1 MKMATMKDNKKL
13 QKIFGMIDG
22 RGYKSYNEIKGTYKF
37 DNFALEIIHV
47 QRDPFAAPSL
57 VRVLMDDVTF
67 PRKLLSNQG
76 RRLAVADYIEHE
88 FNKSIEKHVHGGR
101 TGSGKSGIINIDV
114 GGPEILERTSVLI
127 TESSLEIRFSVG
139 LPARG
144 RRILGKEARELFL
157 EVLPRIVMESC
168 IYDNIDAD
176 DLKEH
181 VIINEDSDFIR
192 NELKKMGI
200 VAFIMDGSVLPRKS
214 GISEEPMDGAVKF
227 KTPESLFVSINT
239 PNHGTLT
246 GMGIPEGVTLIVGG
260 GYHGKSTLLHAIELG
275 IYNHRYRDG
284 REMVVTDHS
293 AVKIRAE
300 DGRKIENVDI
310 SSFIHNPPM
319 EKNTDRFSSENAS
332 GSTSQAAN
340 IVEAI
345 EVGSKLLL
353 FDEDTSATNFMIRD
367 ERMQKLVSSEK
378 EPITPFIDRV
388 KELYTDHG
396 VSTILVM
403 GGSGD
408 YFEAA
413 DTVIMMD
420 NYLPYDATERAMQI
434 KEEIPINRKTEIK
447 TSFGYKKRYPQPGSI
462 KAMKGRKLKLD
473 SRGKTQ
479 ILIGSNVIDL
489 SQVEQLV
496 DSSQTRAI
504 SYALHYAAQKLMDKK
519 VSMEE
524 LMKLIEEAI
533 DNNGLDVLAPRGR
546 KLPNNI
552 SRPRTFE
559 IAAAL
564 NRLRTFKTT
573 KS

>member
-1 MKMATMKDNKKL
+1 MKDYKKL
-13 QKIFGMIDG
+13 QKIFEMIDG
-22 RGYKSYNEIKGTYKF
+22 RGYKHYNEIRGIYKF
-37 DNFALEIIHV
+37 DLFTLEVVHV
-47 QRDPFAAPSL
+47 QRDPFAGPSL
-57 VRVLMDDVTF
+57 IRVVMDDVTF
-67 PRKLLSNQG
+67 PRDLLSNYG
-76 RRLAVADYIEHE
+76 RRIAVGDYIGCE
-88 FNKSIEKHVHGGR
+88 FNKSIQKNVHGR
-101 TGSGKSGIINIDV
+101 SGSGKSGIILIDS
-114 GGPEILERTSVLI
+114 GGPEILERTSVI
-127 TESSLEIRFSVG
+127 INESSLEIRFSVG

-144 RRILGKEARELFL
+144 RRILGMEAKELFIKAI
-157 EVLPRIVMESC
+157 PRIIQESC
-168 IYDNIDAD
+168 VYDSLDAA
-176 DLKEH
+176 DLENH
-181 VIINEDSDFIR
+181 VFINEDSNFIR
-192 NELKKMGI
+192 NELKRRGI
-200 VAFIMDGSVLPRKS
+200 VAFIKDGSVLPRKS
-214 GISEEPMDGAVKF
+214 GISEEPLNGAVKF
-227 KTPESLFVSINT
+227 KTPESLLISINT
-239 PNHGTLT
+239 PNHGTIT

-260 GYHGKSTLLHAIELG
+260 GYHGKSTLLNAIELG
-275 IYNHRYRDG
+275 IYNHRYGDG

-319 EKNTDRFSSENAS
+319 EKNTRRFSSENAS

-340 IVEAI
+340 IIEAI

-367 ERMQKLVSSEK
+367 ERMQKLVASEK
-378 EPITPFIDRV
+378 EPITPYIDRV

-396 VSTILVM
+396 VSTLLVM

-420 NYLPYDATERAMQI
+420 NYVPYDATKRAMEI

-447 TSFGYKKRYPQPGSI
+447 TRFGYEKRHPAKGSI

-479 ILIGSNVIDL
+479 VLLGKDVIDL

-504 SYALHYAAQKLMDKK
+504 SYAIYFAATNLMDGK

-524 LMKLIEEAI
+524 LMEKVEKAL
-533 DNNGLDVLAPRGR
+533 NSKGLDVLTPKGR
-546 KLPNNI
+546 KYPNNI

-564 NRLRTFKTT
+564 NRLRTLTT
-573 KS
+573 T

>member
-1 MKMATMKDNKKL
+1 MKNYKQL

-22 RGYKSYNEIKGTYKF
+22 RGYKHYNEIKGNYKYDLF
-37 DNFALEIIHV
+37 SLEIVHV
-47 QRDPFAAPSL
+47 QRDPFAGPSL
-57 VRVLMDDVTF
+57 VRVVMDDVTF
-67 PRKLLSNQG
+67 PKELLSNHS
-76 RRLAVADYIEHE
+76 RRVAVGDYIGRE
-88 FNKSIEKHVHGGR
+88 FNKAIKNHVHGR
-101 TGSGKSGIINIDV
+101 TGSGKSGIILIDC
-114 GGPEILERTSVLI
+114 GGQEILERTSVLI
-127 TESSLEIRFSVG
+127 NESSLEIRFSVG

-144 RRILGKEARELFL
+144 RRILGKEAQELFINA
-157 EVLPRIVMESC
+157 LPKIVSESC
-168 IYDNIDAD
+168 SFDNIDAA
-176 DLKEH
+176 DLKKH
-181 VIINEDSDFIR
+181 VFINEDSDFIR
-192 NELKKMGI
+192 NELKKRSI
-200 VAFIMDGSVLPRKS
+200 VTFIVDGSVLPRKS
-214 GISEEPMDGAVKF
+214 GISEEPLKGAVKF
-227 KTPESLFVSINT
+227 KTPESLYMSINT
-239 PNHGTLT
+239 PNNGTVT

-260 GYHGKSTLLHAIELG
+260 GYHGKSTLLNAIELG
-275 IYNHRYRDG
+275 IYNHRYGDG
-284 REMVVTDHS
+284 REMVVTDHG

-319 EKNTDRFSSENAS
+319 QKNTQRFSSENAS

-367 ERMQKLVSSEK
+367 ERMQKLVASEK

-388 KELYTDHG
+388 KELHTDHG

-408 YFEAA
+408 YFEVA
-413 DTVIMMD
+413 DTIIMMD
-420 NYLPYDATERAMQI
+420 NYIPYDATERAMQI

-447 TSFGYKKRYPQPGSI
+447 TIFGYKKRYPLSTSI

-479 ILIGSNVIDL
+479 VLVGSEVIDL

-504 SYALHYAAQKLMDKK
+504 SYALHYASQNLMDGKI
-519 VSMEE
+519 SMEE
-524 LMKLIEEAI
+524 LMKKIEQAL
-533 DNNGLDVLAPRGR
+533 DNKGLDVLATTGR
-546 KLPNNI
+546 KYPNNI

-564 NRLRTFKTT
+564 NRLRTLKTA
-573 KS
+573 

>member
-1 MKMATMKDNKKL
+1 MKDYKKL
-13 QKIFGMIDG
+13 QKLFGMIDG
-22 RGYKSYNEIKGTYKF
+22 RGYKNYNDIKGIYKF
-37 DNFALEIIHV
+37 DFFTLDIVHV
-47 QRDPFAAPSL
+47 QRDPFASPSL
-57 VRVLMDDVTF
+57 IRIVMDEVTF
-67 PRKLLSNQG
+67 PRELLTN
-76 RRLAVADYIEHE
+76 RARKIAVADYIGRV
-88 FNKSIEKHVHGGR
+88 FNSSIKNHVKGK
-101 TGSGKSGIINIDV
+101 TGSGKSGVISIDS
-114 GGPEILERTSVLI
+114 GGPEILERTSVMI
-127 TESSLEIRFSVG
+127 DESSLEIRLSVG

-144 RRILGKEARELFL
+144 RRILGREAKELFL
-157 EVLPRIVMESC
+157 EVLPRIIMEAC
-168 IYDNIDAD
+168 IYDHVDAD
-176 DLKEH
+176 DLREH
-181 VIINEDSDFIR
+181 VFINEDSDFIR
-192 NELKKMGI
+192 NELKKRGI
-200 VAFIMDGSVLPRKS
+200 VAFILDGSVLPRRS
-214 GISEEPMDGAVKF
+214 GISEEPLKGAVKF
-227 KTPESLFVSINT
+227 KTPESLLISMDT

-246 GMGIPEGVTLIVGG
+246 GMGIPEGVTLVVGG
-260 GYHGKSTLLHAIELG
+260 GYHGKSTVLHAIELG

-284 REMVVTDHS
+284 RDMVVTDS
-293 AVKIRAE
+293 TAVKIRAE

-319 EKNTDRFSSENAS
+319 EKNTRKFSSENAS

-345 EVGSKLLL
+345 EAGSKLLL

-367 ERMQKLVSSEK
+367 ERMQKLVATEK

-434 KEEIPINRKTEIK
+434 REEIPINRKTEVK
-447 TSFGYKKRYPQPGSI
+447 TKFSYERRYPLSGSI

-479 ILIGSNVIDL
+479 VLVGKDVIDI

-496 DSSQTRAI
+496 DSSQTRTI
-504 SYALHYAAQKLMDKK
+504 SYALHYAAQNFMNGN

-524 LMKLIEEAI
+524 LMKQLEKTM
-533 DNNGLDVLAPRGR
+533 DNYGLDVLAPSGR
-546 KLPNNI
+546 KYPNNL

-564 NRLRTFKTT
+564 NRLRTLKTT
-573 KS
+573 R

>member
-1 MKMATMKDNKKL
+1 MKDNKKL
-13 QKIFGMIDG
+13 QKTFEIIDG
-22 RGYKSYNEIKGTYKF
+22 RGYKHYNEIKGIYKF
-37 DNFALEIIHV
+37 ELFTLEVVHV
-47 QRDPFAAPSL
+47 QRDPFAGPSL
-57 VRVLMDDVTF
+57 IRILMDDVTF
-67 PRKLLSNQG
+67 PKDLLSNHG
-76 RRLAVADYIEHE
+76 RRIAVGDYIGCE
-88 FNKSIEKHVHGGR
+88 FNKSIQKHVHGR
-101 TGSGKSGIINIDV
+101 TGSGKSGILLIDN
-114 GGPEILERTSVLI
+114 GGPEILERTSVI
-127 TESSLEIRFSVG
+127 INESSLEIRFSVG
-139 LPARG
+139 LPAKG
-144 RRILGKEARELFL
+144 RRILGKQARELFMK
-157 EVLPRIVMESC
+157 VIPNIVIESC
-168 IYDNIDAD
+168 IYQNIDAH
-176 DLKEH
+176 DLRRH
-181 VIINEDSDFIR
+181 VFINEDSDYIRNEMKKRGMVAFIR
-192 NELKKMGI
+192 N
-200 VAFIMDGSVLPRKS
+200 GSVLPRRS
-214 GISEEPMDGAVKF
+214 GTSDEPLKGAVKF
-227 KTPESLFVSINT
+227 KSPESLLVSVNT
-239 PNHGTLT
+239 PNHGTVT

-260 GYHGKSTLLHAIELG
+260 GYHGKSTLLNAIELG
-275 IYNHRYRDG
+275 IYNHRYGDG
-284 REMVVTDHS
+284 REMVVTDDG

-319 EKNTDRFSSENAS
+319 EKNTCKFSSENAS

-340 IVEAI
+340 IIEAI

-367 ERMQKLVSSEK
+367 ERMQKLVATEK

-420 NYLPYDATERAMQI
+420 NYVPYNVTERAMQI
-434 KEEIPINRKTEIK
+434 KIEIPINRKTEIK
-447 TSFGYKKRYPQPGSI
+447 TRFGYQKRHPIKGSI
-462 KAMKGRKLKLD
+462 KSMKGRKLKLD

-479 ILIGSNVIDL
+479 VLLGRDVIDL
-489 SQVEQLV
+489 SQVEQLA

-504 SYALHYAAQKLMDKK
+504 SYALHYAADYFMDGK

-524 LMKLIEEAI
+524 LMKQVEQAL
-533 DNNGLDVLAPRGR
+533 DNDGLDVLAPAG
-546 KLPNNI
+546 KKYPNNL

-564 NRLRTFKTT
+564 NRLRTFKTN
-573 KS
+573 

>member
-1 MKMATMKDNKKL
+1 MKDYKKL
-13 QKIFGMIDG
+13 QKIFEMIDG
-22 RGYKSYNEIKGTYKF
+22 RGYKHYNEIRGIYKF
-37 DNFALEIIHV
+37 DLFTLEVVHV
-47 QRDPFAAPSL
+47 QRDPFAGPSL
-57 VRVLMDDVTF
+57 IRVVMDDVTF
-67 PRKLLSNQG
+67 PRDLLSDYG
-76 RRLAVADYIEHE
+76 RRIAVGDYIGCE
-88 FNKSIEKHVHGGR
+88 FNKSIQKHVHGR
-101 TGSGKSGIINIDV
+101 SGSGKSGIILIDS
-114 GGPEILERTSVLI
+114 GGPEILERTSVI
-127 TESSLEIRFSVG
+127 INESSLEIRFSVG

-144 RRILGKEARELFL
+144 RRILGMEAKELFIKAI
-157 EVLPRIVMESC
+157 PRIIKESC
-168 IYDNIDAD
+168 VYDSLDAA
-176 DLKEH
+176 DLENH
-181 VIINEDSDFIR
+181 VFINEDSDFIR
-192 NELKKMGI
+192 NELKRRGM
-200 VAFIMDGSVLPRKS
+200 VAFIKDGSVLPRKS
-214 GISEEPMDGAVKF
+214 GISEEPLNGAVKF
-227 KTPESLFVSINT
+227 KTPESLLISINT
-239 PNHGTLT
+239 PNHGTIT

-260 GYHGKSTLLHAIELG
+260 GYHGKSTLLNAIELG
-275 IYNHRYRDG
+275 IYNHRYGDG
-284 REMVVTDHS
+284 REMVVTDHG

-319 EKNTDRFSSENAS
+319 EKNTRRFSSENAS

-340 IVEAI
+340 IIEAI

-367 ERMQKLVSSEK
+367 ERMQKLVASEK
-378 EPITPFIDRV
+378 EPITPYIDRV

-396 VSTILVM
+396 VSTLLVM

-420 NYLPYDATERAMQI
+420 NYVPYDATQRAMEI

-447 TSFGYKKRYPQPGSI
+447 TRFGFEKRHPVKGSI

-479 ILIGSNVIDL
+479 VILGKDVIDL

-504 SYALHYAAQKLMDKK
+504 SYAIYFAAANLMDGK

-524 LMKLIEEAI
+524 LMEKVEKAL
-533 DNNGLDVLAPRGR
+533 NSNGLDVLTPKGR
-546 KLPNNI
+546 KYPNNI

-573 KS
+573 

>member
-1 MKMATMKDNKKL
+1 MKDNKKL
-13 QKIFGMIDG
+13 QKTFEIIDG
-22 RGYKSYNEIKGTYKF
+22 RGYKHYNEIKGIYKF
-37 DNFALEIIHV
+37 ELFTLEVVHV
-47 QRDPFAAPSL
+47 QRDPFAGPSL
-57 VRVLMDDVTF
+57 IRILMDDVTF
-67 PRKLLSNQG
+67 PKDLLSNHG
-76 RRLAVADYIEHE
+76 RRIAVGDYIGCE
-88 FNKSIEKHVHGGR
+88 FNKSIQKHVHGR
-101 TGSGKSGIINIDV
+101 TGSGKSGILLIDN
-114 GGPEILERTSVLI
+114 GGPEILERTSVI
-127 TESSLEIRFSVG
+127 INESSLEIRFSVG
-139 LPARG
+139 LPAKG
-144 RRILGKEARELFL
+144 RRILGKQARELFMK
-157 EVLPRIVMESC
+157 VIPNIVIESC
-168 IYDNIDAD
+168 IYQNIDAH
-176 DLKEH
+176 DLRRH
-181 VIINEDSDFIR
+181 VFINEDSDYIRNEMKKRGMVSFIR
-192 NELKKMGI
+192 N
-200 VAFIMDGSVLPRKS
+200 GSVLPRRS
-214 GISEEPMDGAVKF
+214 GISDEPLKGAVKF
-227 KTPESLFVSINT
+227 KSPESLLVSVNT
-239 PNHGTLT
+239 PNHGTVT

-260 GYHGKSTLLHAIELG
+260 GYHGKSTLLNAIELG
-275 IYNHRYRDG
+275 IYNHRYGDG
-284 REMVVTDHS
+284 REMVVTDDG

-319 EKNTDRFSSENAS
+319 EKNTCKFSSENAS

-340 IVEAI
+340 IIEAI

-367 ERMQKLVSSEK
+367 ERMQKLVATEK

-420 NYLPYDATERAMQI
+420 NYVPYNVTERAMQI
-434 KEEIPINRKTEIK
+434 KIEIPINRKTEIK
-447 TSFGYKKRYPQPGSI
+447 TQFGYQKRHPIKGSI
-462 KAMKGRKLKLD
+462 KSMKGRKLKLD

-479 ILIGSNVIDL
+479 VLLGRDVIDL
-489 SQVEQLV
+489 SQVEQLA

-504 SYALHYAAQKLMDKK
+504 SYALHYAADYFMDGN

-524 LMKLIEEAI
+524 LMKQVEQAL
-533 DNNGLDVLAPRGR
+533 DNDGLDVLAPAG
-546 KLPNNI
+546 KKYPNNL

-564 NRLRTFKTT
+564 NRLRTFKTN
-573 KS
+573 

>member
-1 MKMATMKDNKKL
+1 L
-13 QKIFGMIDG
+13 DG
-22 RGYKSYNEIKGTYKF
+22 RGYKNYNEIRGIYKF
-37 DNFALEIIHV
+37 DFFTLEIIHV
-47 QRDPFAAPSL
+47 QRDPFASPSL
-57 VRVLMDDVTF
+57 IRILMDDVTF
-67 PRKLLSNQG
+67 PRELLSNTD
-76 RRLAVADYIEHE
+76 RRIAVSDYIGRV
-88 FNKSIEKHVHGGR
+88 FNSSIKNHVQGR
-101 TGSGKSGIINIDV
+101 TGSGKSGVISIDSS
-114 GGPEILERTSVLI
+114 GPEILERTSVFI
-127 TESSLEIRFSVG
+127 DDTTLEIRLSVG

-144 RRILGKEARELFL
+144 RKILGKEAKKLFL
-157 EVLPRIVMESC
+157 EVLPKIIMESC
-168 IYDNIDAD
+168 IYHNVDGD
-176 DLKEH
+176 DLRKH
-181 VIINEDSDFIR
+181 VFINEDSNFIR
-192 NELKKMGI
+192 TELKKRGV
-200 VAFIMDGSVLPRKS
+200 VAFILDGSLLPRRS
-214 GISEEPMDGAVKF
+214 GISEEPFDGAVKF
-227 KTPESLFVSINT
+227 KTPESLLLSIET

-246 GMGIPEGVTLIVGG
+246 GMGIPEGVTLVVGG

-284 REMVVTDHS
+284 REMVVTDPS

-319 EKNTDRFSSENAS
+319 EKNTRNFSSENAS

-345 EVGSKLLL
+345 EAGSKLLL

-367 ERMQKLVSSEK
+367 ERMQKLVATEK

-420 NYLPYDATERAMQI
+420 NYVPYDVTERAMQI
-434 KEEIPINRKTEIK
+434 KEEIPINRKTEVK
-447 TSFGYKKRYPQPGSI
+447 TKFSYEKRYPISGSV

-479 ILIGSNVIDL
+479 VLVGKDVIDI

-496 DSSQTRAI
+496 DSSQTRTI
-504 SYALHYAAQKLMDKK
+504 SYALHYAAQNIMDGK

-524 LMKLIEEAI
+524 VLKKLEATM
-533 DNNGLDVLAPRGR
+533 DTYRLDVLAPSGR
-546 KLPNNI
+546 KYPNNLA
-552 SRPRTFE
+552 RPRSFE

-564 NRLRTFKTT
+564 NRLRTLKTT
-573 KS
+573 KST

>member
-1 MKMATMKDNKKL
+1 MKDYKKL

-22 RGYKSYNEIKGTYKF
+22 RGYKNYNEIRGSYRF
-37 DNFALEIIHV
+37 DLFTLEVVHV
-47 QRDPFAAPSL
+47 QRDPFAGPSL
-57 VRVLMDDVTF
+57 IRVVMDDVTF
-67 PRKLLSNQG
+67 PGELLSNQG
-76 RRLAVADYIEHE
+76 RRIAVGDYIGCE
-88 FNKSIEKHVHGGR
+88 FNRAIKKHVHGR
-101 TGSGKSGIINIDV
+101 TGSGKSGIVLIDS
-114 GGPEILERTSVLI
+114 GGPEILERTSVTI
-127 TESSLEIRFSVG
+127 NESSLEIRFSVG

-144 RRILGKEARELFL
+144 RRILGKEARELFI
-157 EVLPRIVMESC
+157 EDLPKIVSDSC
-168 IYDNIDAD
+168 CYDHLDAA

-181 VIINEDSDFIR
+181 VFINEDSDFIR
-192 NELKKMGI
+192 NELKKRGI
-200 VAFIMDGSVLPRKS
+200 VAFILDGSVLPRKT
-214 GISEEPMDGAVKF
+214 GISEEPLKGAVKF
-227 KTPESLFVSINT
+227 KTPESLLISIKT
-239 PNHGTLT
+239 PNHGIVT

-275 IYNHRYRDG
+275 IYNHRYGDG
-284 REMVVTDHS
+284 REMVVTDHG

-319 EKNTDRFSSENAS
+319 EKNTRRFSSENAS

-340 IVEAI
+340 IVEAV

-367 ERMQKLVSSEK
+367 ERMQKLVESEK

-447 TSFGYKKRYPQPGSI
+447 SRFGYGKRYPLSESI

-479 ILIGSNVIDL
+479 VLIGRDVIDL
-489 SQVEQLV
+489 FQVEQLV

-504 SYALHYAAQKLMDKK
+504 SYALHYAAENLMDGR
-519 VSMEE
+519 VSMED
-524 LMKLIEEAI
+524 LMKQVEKALDI
-533 DNNGLDVLAPRGR
+533 NGLDVLVPKGR
-546 KLPNNI
+546 RYPNNI

-564 NRLRTFKTT
+564 NRLRTLKTA
-573 KS
+573 